1 MAFCSLLILV
11 AVMSPKVM
19 PLISSGTEQFA
30 AKVSHNA
37 LYVFLT
43 VMPIT
48 GVGMG
53 MYGGKGLPFFYK
65 TIEPFEKNGTIAK
78 YSFKVHKTMGTY
90 GKYLVPLH
98 VGAAGMHAV
107 QGGGIFSRISI
118 FRKGM

>member
-1 MAFCSLLILV
+1 VEDNQRLTCDDFLHCHRLLV
-11 AVMSPKVM
+11 PN
-19 PLISSGTEQFA
+19 PQ
-30 AKVSHNA
+30 VSHNA

-53 MYGGKGLPFFYK
+53 MYGGKGLPFFFK

-98 VGAAGMHAV
+98 VGAAGMHAA
-107 QGGGIFSRISI
+107 QGGSIFSRISV